1 MRFFGRLMLVDSVLR
16 NRSRPS
22 VRPSLSFLKI
32 GSSVFSN
39 IVHDDSWPWYKWLTK
54 PDFWKKKFGPKFGW
68 KGPRSGPKLG
78 FSYFLKFGSLVFLEI
93 TYNDRLQQCLTS
105 RRGKTHEKKK
115 FWNQIWAKNEPKSGP
130 QLFFLPFFQVW
141 FISFPL
147 NYIGCSL
154 EYCLTI
160 T

>member
-1 MRFFGRLMLVDSVLR
+1 MRFFGRSTLVDSVLR
-16 NRSRPS
+16 NHSRPS

-32 GSSVFSN
+32 ESSVFSN
-39 IVHDDSWPWYKWLTK
+39 IVHDDSWPWYIVTDEARFL
-54 PDFWKKKFGPKFGW
+54 KKKFGPKFGS
-68 KGPRSGPKLG
+68 KGSRSGPKLG

-105 RRGKTHEKKK
+105 RRGKTHEKKNSETK
-115 FWNQIWAKNEPKSGP
+115 FGPKTS
-130 QLFFLPFFQVW
+130 QSQAHNCFFFLFFQVW

-154 EYCLTI
+154 E
-160 T
+160 

>member
-1 MRFFGRLMLVDSVLR
+1 MRFFGRSTLVDSVLR
-16 NRSRPS
+16 NHSRPS

-39 IVHDDSWPWYKWLTK
+39 IVHDDSWPWYIVTDEARFL
-54 PDFWKKKFGPKFGW
+54 KKKFGPKFGS
-68 KGPRSGPKLG
+68 KGSRSGPKLG

-115 FWNQIWAKNEPKSGP
+115 FWNKIWAKNEPKSGP
-130 QLFFLPFFQVW
+130 QLFFFAIF
-141 FISFPL
+141 S
-147 NYIGCSL
+147 SL
-154 EYCLTI
+154 VH
-160 T
+160 